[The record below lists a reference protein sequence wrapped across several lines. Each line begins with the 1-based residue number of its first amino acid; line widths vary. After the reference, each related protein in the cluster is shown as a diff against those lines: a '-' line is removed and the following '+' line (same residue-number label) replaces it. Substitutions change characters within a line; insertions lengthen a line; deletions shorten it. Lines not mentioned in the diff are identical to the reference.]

1 MHAPLYPRIKVPQPQ
16 QVSETHNSV
25 QKKTPVLQPKSS
37 RLPDS
42 LRNGLANM
50 HTGIQPD
57 MAGKGVVQR
66 QINWVDGGRQYNR
79 NMADPLIQF
88 TDFGITPVILN
99 NIEIPGPGDV
109 SKAITGPAF
118 LIEKTED
125 NNIKLSVHNEAVNRV
140 GYRMELPSAP
150 PWQKTTSI
158 GNANV
163 RLQNQGFS
171 ISDSMIPRSDEK
183 DEEGKYKPDNEAQIL
198 IDAHGLPK
206 DATFAKL
213 VEHHENIH
221 LNDLTKILRNTL
233 SPWDRRISM
242 FKEKDM
248 SVTAG
253 NVQEAQEKFYKMI
266 GGTPATKGEEFKHE
280 LIKHSNFY
288 HHSKEGSSPQIE
300 TTSFANNILRVY
312 WKHPLG

>member
-1 MHAPLYPRIKVPQPQ
+1 MHTSIYPRTKVQQPQ
-16 QVSETHNSV
+16 QVSAGHDSV
-25 QKKTPVLQPKSS
+25 QKKTPVLQSKSS
-37 RLPDS
+37 GLPAS
-42 LRNGLANM
+42 LRSGLEQM
-50 HTGIQPD
+50 HTGVQPHVS
-57 MAGKGVVQR
+57 GKGVVQR
-66 QINWVDGGRQYNR
+66 QIDWVEAGRQYNR

-99 NIEIPGPGDV
+99 NIEIPGHGDV

-125 NNIKLSVHNEAVNRV
+125 NNIKLSVHTEAINRV
-140 GYRMELPSAP
+140 GYRMGLPSAP
-150 PWQKTTSI
+150 PWQRITSI

-163 RLQNQGFS
+163 RLQSQGFS

-183 DEEGKYKPDNEAQIL
+183 DEEGKYKPNNGVQIL
-198 IDAHGLPK
+198 VDAHGMPN
-206 DATFAKL
+206 DAVFAKL

-233 SPWDRRISM
+233 SPWDKRISR

-266 GGTPATKGEEFKHE
+266 GGTPAAKGEEFKRE
-280 LIKHSNFY
+280 LIEHSNFY

-300 TTSFANNILRVY
+300 TTSFANGVLRVY
-312 WKHPLG
+312 WKHPLS